1 MNEID
6 EFIATFEREKD
17 IYSSWGKLVLQNIQN
32 KLKENEMES
41 ILKIEPSYRM
51 KDISSL
57 IEKAFYRSKNYKNPY
72 EDITDKVGVRF
83 VVLLTDDIPI
93 IKKIIEDCSLW
104 EYSDDR
110 DFIKEKED
118 KPYLFDYQSVH
129 YVVKNLEPISI
140 GENILIPT
148 GTPCEIQVRTLLQ
161 HAYAEVS
168 HDSVYKCKAKPSSDI
183 KRRMARTIAL
193 MESTDELFLL
203 AKDELSKSNV
213 KIEKWANH
221 SISMYYHINVSYNKK
236 AKDKILYHILNI
248 YFETLTDQLFKK
260 YLTYLDDNNG
270 YKEYF
275 AEKINSDC
283 ITGSYI
289 KQSAAI
295 VFCLFMVDKKTQI
308 FKNKWPFSENDL
320 NEIMLIMGN

>member
-93 IKKIIEDCSLW
+93 IKKIIEDCSQW

-140 GENILIPT
+140 GEKILIPT

-236 AKDKILYHILNI
+236 AK
-248 YFETLTDQLFKK
+248 
-260 YLTYLDDNNG
+260 
-270 YKEYF
+270 
-275 AEKINSDC
+275 
-283 ITGSYI
+283 
-289 KQSAAI
+289 
-295 VFCLFMVDKKTQI
+295 
-308 FKNKWPFSENDL
+308 
-320 NEIMLIMGN
+320 

>member
-1 MNEID
+1 
-6 EFIATFEREKD
+6 
-17 IYSSWGKLVLQNIQN
+17 
-32 KLKENEMES
+32 MES
-41 ILKIEPSYRM
+41 ILKIEPSCRM

-72 EDITDKVGVRF
+72 GDITDKVGVRF

-93 IKKIIEDCSLW
+93 IKKIIEDCSKW

-129 YVVKNLEPISI
+129 YVVKNLDPISI
-140 GENILIPT
+140 EGDILIPS

-161 HAYAEVS
+161 HAYAEVA

-183 KRRMARTIAL
+183 QRRMARTIAL
-193 MESTDELFLL
+193 MESTDELFLI
-203 AKDELSKSNV
+203 AKNELNKSNI
-213 KIEKWANH
+213 KIEKWANQ
-221 SISMYYHINVSYNKK
+221 SISMYYQININYNKK

-248 YFETLTDQLFKK
+248 YFDVLTDQLFKK
-260 YLTYLDDNNG
+260 YLTYLEENKD

-275 AEKINSDC
+275 SEKINLDFIS
-283 ITGSYI
+283 GSYI
-289 KQSAAI
+289 KQSAAVI
-295 VFCLFMVDKKTQI
+295 FCFFMVDKKIQI

-320 NEIMLIMGN
+320 NEIMLIMGK